1 MSELPLIG
9 ITGRRKKGTDVNGV
23 LAVQGELD
31 IDLFFTNYGRQ
42 VSMAGGMTVLIPR
55 DSGAEVVSKLDGIV
69 LSGGADVD
77 PTIHSPEEDPG
88 LSKFEPGRDSH
99 EFEILNKAI
108 EKDVPVLGI
117 CRGIQVI
124 NVHAGGTLFQDIPDH
139 ANIKKPYDARH
150 HKVRFKAGSILS
162 DIYGSEI
169 EVNSLHHQAIKK
181 IAEGIEAVG
190 WSSGGEATE
199 EVIEAIEVDNSRILA
214 VQWHPE
220 LLPGAD
226 PIFSWLIDQATK

>member
-1 MSELPLIG
+1 MSTPLIG
-9 ITGRRKKGTDVNGV
+9 ITGRRKKGFDVNGV

-31 IDLFFTNYGRQ
+31 IDLYFTNYGRQ
-42 VSMAGGMTVLIPR
+42 VSMAGGMPVLIPR
-55 DSGAEVVSKLDGIV
+55 DSGDEVVSRLDGIV

-77 PTIHSPEEDPG
+77 PAIHSPDEDPS
-88 LSKFEPGRDSH
+88 LSKFEPGRDEH
-99 EFEILNKAI
+99 ELEILNGAI
-108 EKDVPVLGI
+108 ENDVPVLGI

-139 ANIKKPYDARH
+139 ANIKKPYDERH
-150 HKVRFKAGSILS
+150 HKVRFEKGSVLS
-162 DIYGSEI
+162 GIYGSEI

-181 IAEGIEAVG
+181 IGEGIKAVG
-190 WSSGGEATE
+190 WSTEGEATE
-199 EVIEAIEVDNSRILA
+199 EVIEAIEVDNRRILA

-226 PIFSWLIDQATK
+226 PIFSWLIDQAIK

>member
-9 ITGRRKKGTDVNGV
+9 ITGRRKKGSDVNGV

-42 VSMAGGMTVLIPR
+42 VSLAGGMPVLIPR
-55 DSGAEVVSKLDGIV
+55 DSNAEVVSKLDGIV

-77 PTIHSPEEDPG
+77 PAIHSPEEDPS

-139 ANIKKPYDARH
+139 ANIKKPYDDRH
-150 HKVRFKAGSILS
+150 HKVRFETGSILS

-169 EVNSLHHQAIKK
+169 EVNSLHHQAINK
-181 IAEGIEAVG
+181 IAEGIEVVG

-226 PIFSWLIDQATK
+226 PIFNWLIDQATK

>member
-1 MSELPLIG
+1 MSEIPLIG
-9 ITGRRKKGTDVNGV
+9 ITGRRKKGSEVNGV
-23 LAVQGELD
+23 LSVQGELD

-42 VSMAGGMTVLIPR
+42 VSMAGGIPVLIPR
-55 DSGAEVVSKLDGIV
+55 DATAQVVSKLDGIV

-77 PTIHSPEEDPG
+77 PKIPSPEEDPS

-99 EFEILNKAI
+99 EFEILTGAI
-108 EKDVPVLGI
+108 ENDIPVLGI
-117 CRGIQVI
+117 CRGLQVI

-139 ANIKKPYDARH
+139 ANINRPCDDRH
-150 HKVRFKAGSILS
+150 HKVRFGENSILS
-162 DIYGSEI
+162 GIYGSEI
-169 EVNSLHHQAIKK
+169 EVNSLHHQAIDK
-181 IAEGIEAVG
+181 IGEGIKATG

-199 EVIEAIEVDNSRILA
+199 EVIEAIEIENSQILA

-226 PIFSWLIDQATK
+226 PIFNWLINHATK

>member
-1 MSELPLIG
+1 MSEIPLIG
-9 ITGRRKKGTDVNGV
+9 ITGRRKKGSDVNGV

-42 VSMAGGMTVLIPR
+42 VSLAGGIPILIPR
-55 DSGAEVVSKLDGIV
+55 DANSEVVSKLDGIV

-77 PTIHSPEEDPG
+77 PKIHSPEEDPS
-88 LSKFEPGRDSH
+88 LSNFEPGRDIH
-99 EFEILNKAI
+99 EFEILAGAI
-108 EKDVPVLGI
+108 ENDVPVLGI
-117 CRGIQVI
+117 CRGLQVI

-139 ANIKKPYDARH
+139 ANINKPCDDRH
-150 HKVRFKAGSILS
+150 HKVSFGEDSILS
-162 DIYGSEI
+162 RIYGSEI
-169 EVNSLHHQAIKK
+169 EVNSLHHQAINK
-181 IAEGIEAVG
+181 IGKGIKVVG

-199 EVIEAIEVDNSRILA
+199 DVIEAIEIENSRIGA

-226 PIFSWLIDQATK
+226 PIFSWLINQANK

>member
-9 ITGRRKKGTDVNGV
+9 ITGRRKKGSDVNGV

-42 VSMAGGMTVLIPR
+42 VSMAGGMPVLIPR
-55 DSGAEVVSKLDGIV
+55 DSNAEVVSKLDGVV

-77 PTIHSPEEDPG
+77 PAIHSPEEDPS

-139 ANIKKPYDARH
+139 ANIKKPYDDRH
-150 HKVRFKAGSILS
+150 HKVRFKTDSILS

-169 EVNSLHHQAIKK
+169 EVNSLHHQAINK
-181 IAEGIEAVG
+181 IAEGIEVVG

>member
-1 MSELPLIG
+1 MSEIPLIG
-9 ITGRRKKGTDVNGV
+9 ITGRRKKGSDVNGV
-23 LAVQGELD
+23 LSVQGELD

-42 VSMAGGMTVLIPR
+42 VSMAGGIPVLIPR
-55 DSGAEVVSKLDGIV
+55 DATAQVVSKLDGIV

-77 PTIHSPEEDPG
+77 PKIHSPEEDPS

-99 EFEILNKAI
+99 EFEILTGAI
-108 EKDVPVLGI
+108 ENDIPVLGI
-117 CRGIQVI
+117 CRGLQVI

-139 ANIKKPYDARH
+139 ANINRPCDDRH
-150 HKVRFKAGSILS
+150 HKVRFVENSILS
-162 DIYGSEI
+162 GIYGSEI
-169 EVNSLHHQAIKK
+169 EVNSLHHQAIDK
-181 IAEGIEAVG
+181 IGEGIKATG

-199 EVIEAIEVDNSRILA
+199 EVIEAIEIENSQILA

-226 PIFSWLIDQATK
+226 PIFNWLINHATK

>member
-42 VSMAGGMTVLIPR
+42 VSLAGGMPVLIPR
-55 DSGAEVVSKLDGIV
+55 DSNAEVVSKLDGIV

-77 PTIHSPEEDPG
+77 PAIHSPEEDPG

-139 ANIKKPYDARH
+139 ANINKPYDDRH

-169 EVNSLHHQAIKK
+169 EVNSLHHQAINK
-181 IAEGIEAVG
+181 IAEGIEVVG

-226 PIFSWLIDQATK
+226 PVFSWLIDQARK

>member
-1 MSELPLIG
+1 MKTLPLIG
-9 ITGRRKKGTDVNGV
+9 ITGRRKKGSDVTGV

-42 VSMAGGMTVLIPR
+42 VSMAGGIPVLIPR
-55 DSGAEVVSKLDGIV
+55 DTSAEVVSKLDGIV

-77 PTIHSPEEDPG
+77 PAIHSPEEDPS
-88 LSKFEPGRDSH
+88 LSKFEPGRDTH
-99 EFEILNKAI
+99 EVEILTEAI
-108 EKDVPVLGI
+108 EKDIPILGI

-139 ANIKKPYDARH
+139 ANIKKPYDDRH
-150 HKVRFKAGSILS
+150 HKVRFATGSMLS
-162 DIYGSEI
+162 EIYGSEI
-169 EVNSLHHQAIKK
+169 KVNSLHHQAINK
-181 IAEGIEAVG
+181 IGEAVKVVG

-199 EVIEAIEVDNSRILA
+199 EVIEAIELDNSRILA

-220 LLPGAD
+220 LLPRAD
-226 PIFSWLIDQATK
+226 PVFSWLTHQAAK

>member
-1 MSELPLIG
+1 MSTPPLIG
-9 ITGRRKKGTDVNGV
+9 ITGRRKKGSDVNGV

-42 VSMAGGMTVLIPR
+42 VRMAGGMPVLIPR
-55 DSGAEVVSKLDGIV
+55 DSNAEVVSKLDGVV

-77 PTIHSPEEDPG
+77 PAIHSPEEDPG

-139 ANIKKPYDARH
+139 ANIKKPYDDRH

-169 EVNSLHHQAIKK
+169 EVNSLHHQAINK

-199 EVIEAIEVDNSRILA
+199 EIIEAIEVDGRRILA

>member
-9 ITGRRKKGTDVNGV
+9 ITGRRKKGRDVNGV
-23 LAVQGELD
+23 LSVQGELD
-31 IDLFFTNYGRQ
+31 IDLFFTNYGHQ
-42 VSMAGGMTVLIPR
+42 VTMAGGIPVLIPR
-55 DSGAEVVSKLDGIV
+55 HSDAEVVSKLNGIV

-77 PTIHSPEEDPG
+77 PAIHSPEEDPS
-88 LSKFEPGRDSH
+88 LSRFEPGRDIH
-99 EFEILNKAI
+99 EFEILNEAI
-108 EKDVPVLGI
+108 EKDIPVLGI

-139 ANIKKPYDARH
+139 ANIKKPYDDRH
-150 HKVRFKAGSILS
+150 HKVRFESDSILS
-162 DIYGSEI
+162 GIYGSEI

-181 IAEGIEAVG
+181 IGEGIKAVG
-190 WSSGGEATE
+190 WSTEGEATE
-199 EVIEAIEVDNSRILA
+199 EVIEAIEVDNKRILP

-226 PIFSWLIDQATK
+226 PNFSWLIDQARK

>member
-1 MSELPLIG
+1 M
-9 ITGRRKKGTDVNGV
+9 
-23 LAVQGELD
+23 
-31 IDLFFTNYGRQ
+31 
-42 VSMAGGMTVLIPR
+42 
-55 DSGAEVVSKLDGIV
+55 SKLDGIV

-77 PTIHSPEEDPG
+77 PAIHSPEEDPS
-88 LSKFEPGRDSH
+88 LSKFEPGRDTH
-99 EFEILNKAI
+99 EFEILTEAI
-108 EKDVPVLGI
+108 EKDIPILGI

-139 ANIKKPYDARH
+139 ANIKKPYDDRH
-150 HKVRFKAGSILS
+150 HKVRFATGSILS
-162 DIYGSEI
+162 EIYGSEI
-169 EVNSLHHQAIKK
+169 KVNSLHHQAINK
-181 IAEGIEAVG
+181 IGEGVKVVG

-226 PIFSWLIDQATK
+226 PVFSWLTDQAAK

>member
-9 ITGRRKKGTDVNGV
+9 ITGRRKKGSDVNGV

-42 VSMAGGMTVLIPR
+42 VSLAGGMPVLIPR
-55 DSGAEVVSKLDGIV
+55 DSGAEVVSKLDGVV

-77 PTIHSPEEDPG
+77 PTIHSPEEDPS
-88 LSKFEPGRDSH
+88 LSKFEPGRDNH

-108 EKDVPVLGI
+108 EKNVPVLGI

-139 ANIKKPYDARH
+139 ANIKKPYDDRH
-150 HKVRFKAGSILS
+150 HKVRFKTGSILS

-169 EVNSLHHQAIKK
+169 EVNSLHHQAINK